1 MGLSLEKVSGKEI
14 GINDQVLVDS
24 GKGYEIGYV
33 TSINDNKIKVDE
45 RPKDPNNMKTFLLSF
60 IPGSNVTPFARGVKY
75 DLDEVELYKLDKN

>member
-1 MGLSLEKVSGKEI
+1 MGLSLEKVSGKNI

-24 GKGYEIGYV
+24 GEGYKFGYI
-33 TSINDNKIKVDE
+33 TSIKENVIKLDE
-45 RPKDPNNMKTFLLSF
+45 RPKDPNNVRTFLLSF